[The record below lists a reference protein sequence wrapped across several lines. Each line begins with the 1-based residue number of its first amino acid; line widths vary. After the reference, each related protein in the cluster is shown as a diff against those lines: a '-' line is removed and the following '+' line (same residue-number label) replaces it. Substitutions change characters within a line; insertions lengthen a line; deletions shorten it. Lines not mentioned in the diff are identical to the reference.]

1 MTRIIT
7 LFLLILFSIQ
17 VKGQTAED
25 IWVDSVYQ
33 SLELKEKIGQLMMMR
48 AHSNLGPAH
57 QKLVES
63 YIDEY
68 KVGGLCFFQG
78 TPEVQAKLTNL
89 YQSKSKLPLM
99 ISMDAEWGL
108 GMRLK
113 KTAVS
118 FPRQL
123 TLGAIQDNRLIYDMG
138 LEVAR
143 QLRRLGV
150 HVNFAPVADINNNPN
165 NPVINQR
172 SFGEDR
178 FQVSTKS
185 YLYTQGM
192 QDGNVMACAKHF
204 PGHGDTDVDSHYDLP
219 VISHDRGRLD
229 SVEMLPFK
237 ILVEKGV
244 QSIMVAHL
252 HVPAI
257 DSTTNRPTTLSPA
270 AVNTILREE
279 MGFKGLIFTD
289 GLGMKGVT
297 KHYEPGA
304 VEAEALVAGNDILL
318 LPEDIKASFN
328 SILQYLKDGRL
339 PKERFESAVKNV
351 LRGKYQLGL
360 TKKQSPIKLE
370 NLREDLNDIRSEKI
384 NRHLYQQALTLASDD
399 HNMIPLQSINDLK
412 MASLSLGASSKTKF
426 QERLQGFKAMEHYQ
440 MKRPISK
447 EAQSKMLA
455 NLLKKDVVFVG
466 IHDMSRLASK
476 NFGISTEELTLL
488 ASLNK
493 QTKVVLTIFGS
504 PYSLRYFDLFPEVLV
519 AYEED
524 PICQDLAA
532 QAIFGA
538 VPINGLLPVSASPK
552 YKLRTGFQRSS
563 LERLG
568 YSIPEAEGMNRE
580 VLAKIDDLAKDAI
593 EKKATPG
600 CVVLVAKNGK
610 VVFEKGYGHH
620 TYAKKK
626 KVQTD
631 DLYDL
636 ASVTKILSGTLSTMK
651 LTEEGRIGL
660 QEPLRKALP
669 KAKGTNKSELKLKDI
684 MAHHSRLKSW
694 IKFYEATLSEK
705 GYPMEKYYKKR
716 SVSGFEMPVTE
727 GLYLDNSYR
736 DTLEKKIFAS
746 DLRDKAEYK
755 YSDLGFYLIADMVK
769 AQTDVSIDEYTSETF
784 YKPMGLAQIGYNPWK
799 FSSLDKIP
807 PTEVDKYFRRQT
819 IWGYVHDMG
828 AAMRGGVSG
837 HAGLFGSAKN
847 VAEIMQLLLNE
858 GFYAGQ
864 QYLSPETIKLFTQRH
879 PASTRRGIG
888 FDMKELNSQ
897 KSQNMCASASAMTFG
912 HLGFTGTAV
921 WADPKH
927 DLIYVFLANRT
938 YPSMHNYKLNKE
950 DYRPRIQEVV
960 YDALVQDPS

>member
-1 MTRIIT
+1 MTRFKI
-7 LFLLILFSIQ
+7 LFFLLIICFQLRA
-17 VKGQTAED
+17 QTTED
-25 IWVDSVYQ
+25 IWVDSVFQ
-33 SLELKEKIGQLMMMR
+33 TLELKEKIGQLMMMR

-113 KTAVS
+113 ETAIS

-138 LEVAR
+138 IEVAR
-143 QLRRLGV
+143 QLKRLGV

-185 YLYTQGM
+185 YLYTKGM
-192 QDGNVMACAKHF
+192 QDGGVMACAKHF

-219 VISHDRGRLD
+219 VISHGRPRLD

-257 DSTTNRPTTLSPA
+257 DSTTNIPTTLSPA

-304 VEAEALVAGNDILL
+304 VEAEALVAGNDVLL
-318 LPEDIKASFN
+318 LPEDIKASFT

-339 PKERFESAVKNV
+339 SQERFESAVKNV

-360 TKKQSPIKLE
+360 NQKQAPIKLE
-370 NLREDLNDIRSEKI
+370 NLREELNAIESDKI
-384 NRHLYQQALTLASDD
+384 KRHLYQQALTLASDE
-399 HNMIPLQSINDLK
+399 HQMIPLLAINDLK
-412 MASLSLGASSKTKF
+412 MASLSLGTRKRTIF
-426 QERLQGFKAMEHYQ
+426 QNRLEGFKSMEHFQ
-440 MKRPISK
+440 MERPVSK

-455 NLLKKDVVFVG
+455 NLLKKDVVFVS

-476 NFGISTEELTLL
+476 NFGISSEELTLL

-504 PYSLRYFDLFPEVLV
+504 PYSLRYFDLFPEVIV

-524 PICQDLAA
+524 PICQDMAA

-538 VPINGLLPVSASPK
+538 VPISGLLPVSASPK
-552 YKLRTGFQRSS
+552 YKVRTGLQRSS
-563 LERLG
+563 LQRLG
-568 YSIPEAEGMNRE
+568 YSIPEAEGLSSLA
-580 VLAKIDDLAKDAI
+580 LAKIDDLAKDAI
-593 EKKATPG
+593 TKKATPG

-669 KAKGTNKSELKLKDI
+669 QAKGTNKSELKLKDI

-694 IKFYEATLSEK
+694 IKFYESTLSEK

-716 SVSGFEMPVTE
+716 STTGFEMPVTA
-727 GLYLDNSYR
+727 GLFLDNTYR

-746 DLRDKAEYK
+746 DLRDKVEYK

-769 AQTDVSIDEYTSETF
+769 AQTDLSIDQYTAETF
-784 YKPMGLAQIGYNPWK
+784 YQPMGLSQIGYNPWK
-799 FSSLDKIP
+799 FSSLDRIP

-819 IWGYVHDMG
+819 VWGYVHDMG

-847 VAEIMQLLLNE
+847 VAEIMQLFLNE
-858 GFYAGQ
+858 GYYAGQ

-897 KSQNMCASASAMTFG
+897 KSQNMCASASALTFG

-960 YDALVQDPS
+960 YDALIQDPS